1 MPQLNAPSGAEA
13 LGEGVGRKSLSE
25 RLTHSDGLSTV
36 LGRSDGEETPLAGH
50 ALEQNHYRWGNR

>member
-1 MPQLNAPSGAEA
+1 M

-25 RLTHSDGLSTV
+25 RRTHSDGLSTV

-50 ALEQNHYRWGNR
+50 ALEQNHYPWGNR